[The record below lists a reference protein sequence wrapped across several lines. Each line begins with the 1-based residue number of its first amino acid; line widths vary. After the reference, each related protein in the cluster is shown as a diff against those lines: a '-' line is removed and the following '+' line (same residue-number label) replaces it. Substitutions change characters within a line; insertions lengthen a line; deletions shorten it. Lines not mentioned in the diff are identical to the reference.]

1 MFRWIT
7 QNSKN
12 CFVLPN
18 PVCDTHKTGLVHEVY
33 LRLHL
38 QDWVWHGHW
47 LSQGQSTRRAI
58 CKGIWNYKWG
68 LFRQVHGPSL
78 EAQTR
83 LQHWVGGQ
91 ISQECQGGGR
101 IHIQCHQDKESR
113 VRGLEECGDGRV
125 FQPGAFCILSSIP
138 FTALMTSWIWV
149 ELCHRFSDFTLLMN
163 CKVSR
168 I

>member
-1 MFRWIT
+1 M

-12 CFVLPN
+12 CFVLLN
-18 PVCDTHKTGLVHEVY
+18 PVCDMHHKTGLVHEVY
-33 LRLHL
+33 PRLHL
-38 QDWVWHGHW
+38 QDWVWDRHW
-47 LSQGQSTRRAI
+47 HSQGQSARRAI

-91 ISQECQGGGR
+91 INQECQGGGR

-113 VRGLEECGDGRV
+113 VGGLEERGDGRV
-125 FQPGAFCILSSIP
+125 FQPGAYHILPSIL
-138 FTALMTSWIWV
+138 FTALMASWIWRWA
-149 ELCHRFSDFTLLMN
+149 LPKIFGIYTFNKL
-163 CKVSR
+163 
-168 I
+168 